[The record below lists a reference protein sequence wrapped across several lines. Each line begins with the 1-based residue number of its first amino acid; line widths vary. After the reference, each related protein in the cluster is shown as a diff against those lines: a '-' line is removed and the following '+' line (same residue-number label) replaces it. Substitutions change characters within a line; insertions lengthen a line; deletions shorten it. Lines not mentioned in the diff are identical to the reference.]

1 MRMEFTDDALAEL
14 EAAIAADPHTLPDW
28 FNALSK
34 DHRAEYFQALYTNIC
49 EVPLEKEQKLERQIA
64 MAEEWNMM
72 EPESRQL
79 FEADENAQRVEE
91 IILALYAKHP
101 DDWEAIDMYREA
113 MQRYANARFGMLSHE
128 TAPDHGVS
136 RKVMAQLFEGYR
148 RHFKEA

>member
-1 MRMEFTDDALAEL
+1 MEFTEDALAEL
-14 EAAIAADPHTLPDW
+14 KAAIAADPHTLPDW

-34 DHRAEYFQALYTNIC
+34 DHRAEYFHALYMDNC
-49 EVPLEKEQKLERQIA
+49 EPQPAKEQKLEWRIA

-79 FEADENAQRVEE
+79 FEAGDNVQEVEE
-91 IILALYAKHP
+91 IIRALYAKHP

-113 MQRYANARFGMLSHE
+113 MQGYANVRFGMLTDE

-136 RKVMAQLFEGYR
+136 RKVMAGLFEGYR
-148 RHFKEA
+148 KHFNEA